1 MTRVQTEIKFNR
13 NNTLATISFGQHKV
27 GVYPVSEQNGGG
39 FRMQINGREIK
50 DYSFQDKQDFLNR
63 VGGILNHEI
72 GTVGTA
78 RPNLSN
84 EFQKVYDGLKLK
96 PGTPNFQR
104 ETQTQTNITITV
116 EYNSTTNPTTAT
128 IKIGDKAFFIK
139 KENPG
144 GFSYS
149 RENEIELNPQS
160 VTNKTDFLISWG
172 KILDHEIGTIGS
184 GARTRVPQFGEIF
197 DKLKLQ
203 QGTPILTNTPSR
215 THTDETLNTS
225 IISGDVTPQRI
236 EPTQRERDILDL
248 PIGRYTKDDNPEI
261 YLLVRNANRSAY
273 YCLSAVQNLFDY
285 RYGHGS
291 AREAGLFSAQYA
303 QQLNFSNTDSKG
315 ENFNPD
321 KEYPVGT
328 IVRMGSGGAITHVGM
343 VVRPGVVAHIIGPR
357 FYVDKLPTSRDG
369 RLSEG
374 WRINEMVIP
383 SDSILS
389 REQPTTIEKTFNSVR
404 DNSLEVLSG
413 KIIKLPFFRGRSTD
427 LANVQEII
435 YQLNKDKFRIDYNSN
450 RGEYAAICTTSKLKI
465 PKEWTQSR

>member
-1 MTRVQTEIKFNR
+1 MTRVQTQIEFNE

-50 DYSFQDKQDFLNR
+50 DYSFQNKQDFLNR
-63 VGGILNHEI
+63 VGSILNHEI
-72 GTVGTA
+72 GTAGTA
-78 RPNLSN
+78 RPNLRS
-84 EFQKVYDGLKLK
+84 EFLEIYKKLNLQ
-96 PGTPNFQR
+96 PGTPNFQ
-104 ETQTQTNITITV
+104 TQNQTNRTVTV
-116 EYNSTTNPTTAT
+116 EYNSTTNPTEAT
-128 IKIGDKAFFIK
+128 IRIGDEAFFIK

-149 RENEIELNPQS
+149 KEDAIELYSEPI
-160 VTNKTDFLISWG
+160 TNKTDFLVFWG
-172 KILDHEIGTIGS
+172 GILDREIGTIQS
-184 GARTRVPQFGEIF
+184 GARERVPQFGEIF
-197 DKLKLQ
+197 DKLNLQ
-203 QGTPILTNTPSR
+203 RGTPILTNTFSR
-215 THTDETLNTS
+215 TDGENVIT
-225 IISGDVTPQRI
+225 GDRGDGLTHALPQRTDQI
-236 EPTQRERDILDL
+236 QKDILDL
-248 PIGRYTKDDNPEI
+248 PIGKYTKDDNPEI
-261 YLLVRNANRSAY
+261 YLLVRNANKSAY

-303 QQLNFSNTDSKG
+303 QDLDFSNTDSKG
-315 ENFNPD
+315 ENFNPS

-343 VVRPGVVAHIIGPR
+343 VVRPGVVAHIIGPK

-374 WRINEMVIP
+374 WRINEMVVP

-389 REQPTTIEKTFNSVR
+389 REQPTTIERTFNRVKN
-404 DNSLEVLSG
+404 NSLEVLSG
-413 KIIKLPFFRGRSTD
+413 EIIKLPFFRGRRTD

-435 YQLNKDKFRIDYNSN
+435 YQLNKDKFEIQYNG
-450 RGEYAAICTTSKLKI
+450 RRKEYVAICRTDELKI